1 MIENPPPPG
10 QASAKLQEVHEVF
23 MKFLEAKI
31 SGSDDD
37 LCGVLYG
44 IGKGFVDLTP
54 KLPRWID
61 SPNTLEAHA
70 RYDFEFL
77 ISKFRCKYNGRRPM
91 GSPKKFPS
99 FPPSQLGQG
108 KRVPRFP

>member
-77 ISKFRCKYNGRRPM
+77 ISKFKNDH
-91 GSPKKFPS
+91 
-99 FPPSQLGQG
+99 
-108 KRVPRFP
+108 

>member
-70 RYDFEFL
+70 RYDF
-77 ISKFRCKYNGRRPM
+77 
-91 GSPKKFPS
+91 S
-99 FPPSQLGQG
+99 FPNLKTTYQILSSNFYFAPMRKIFL
-108 KRVPRFP
+108 KI